1 MTPEFFAGLTS
12 FNDTTNA
19 PSRKN
24 AKKAA
29 QLLEGLDTET
39 VKQASE
45 ALLAL
50 YNWVG
55 ITHCAPLTGHE
66 APTAHHWARRLWR
79 CCRSRAI
86 SQVAAGQKLLT
97 EAATLRTALKE
108 LAGNAPADLTCDLYL
123 DYENM
128 CTSAGLAPHPHLLPR
143 KQCKK
148 QRLADAGEPDPK
160 AKAPEAGFV
169 SRAPLLALLPPL

>member
-1 MTPEFFAGLTS
+1 MYSHSQGPLSLYTVLSCALQVAEWNELRRRLTPEFFAGLTS

-50 YNWVG
+50 YNWVRAHHPLRTTHWARSTHCAPLVTHSLCT
-55 ITHCAPLTGHE
+55 THCAPLTGHE
-66 APTAHHWARRLWR
+66 D
-79 CCRSRAI
+79 C
-86 SQVAAGQKLLT
+86 VAAVAHELSRRWRPVRSCSQK
-97 EAATLRTALKE
+97 
-108 LAGNAPADLTCDLYL
+108 
-123 DYENM
+123 
-128 CTSAGLAPHPHLLPR
+128 PR
-143 KQCKK
+143 HCEQ
-148 QRLADAGEPDPK
+148 P
-160 AKAPEAGFV
+160 
-169 SRAPLLALLPPL
+169 